1 MVWKALADQFQ
12 RKTLANKLELKRKLF
27 SLRLADGG
35 SVQDHIKAMTEV
47 FDELTVMDDPV
58 KEEDRVVYLLA
69 SLPER
74 YNVLVTALEA
84 SPEVPAFAI
93 VTERLLHE
101 ESKMKNRS
109 ADSDQEG
116 ALIGKFKKRGR
127 CHFCNRP
134 GHFKRECEAYAKVK
148 GQIKKRTK
156 AGAFKVTISAEDTNS
171 SDGEGTG
178 LVVQH
183 ALTGDC
189 NLRDRW
195 ILDSGATC
203 HMCNSASQF
212 TNLQTL
218 TDSLTV
224 TLGDGHMLQAT
235 GRGDVILQ
243 MKLPHAKS
251 QECTLHNVLFVPGLA
266 YNLLSVTSA
275 AKKDKITTFYDL
287 RCEIRDTK
295 SRLIACGHREG
306 SLYYLDHHGVPPQVH
321 SVREQESSRGTIWHR
336 RFGHLGEQSLKLLVK
351 NSMVN
356 GLDCDYSQEL
366 DFCESCTEGKSHRSP
381 FQSST
386 SKRAVQVLELV
397 HSDVCGK
404 IGARSL
410 GGGEYFVT
418 FIDDHTRYAWIYIL
432 KMRCFKG
439 FVSGKL

>member
-1 MVWKALADQFQ
+1 
-12 RKTLANKLELKRKLF
+12 
-27 SLRLADGG
+27 
-35 SVQDHIKAMTEV
+35 MTEV

-69 SLPER
+69 SLPEH

-84 SPEVPAFAI
+84 SPEVPAFAV

-134 GHFKRECEAYAKVK
+134 GHFKRECEAYVKVK

-212 TNLQTL
+212 ANLQTL

-224 TLGDGHMLQAT
+224 TLGDGHTLQVT
-235 GRGDVILQ
+235 GHGDVIQ
-243 MKLPHAKS
+243 KEKVNKYVKLEVGENEPTI
-251 QECTLHNVLFVPGLA
+251 QEQGTPELTVSDVP
-266 YNLLSVTSA
+266 NQNQHEVQVT
-275 AKKDKITTFYDL
+275 
-287 RCEIRDTK
+287 
-295 SRLIACGHREG
+295 HG
-306 SLYYLDHHGVPPQVH
+306 SNTIDPPLKRSTRNRHEPFRYGYQFGFMASSEEH
-321 SVREQESSRGTIWHR
+321 DPSTVREALSTPDKARWEEAMAREMESIHSNRVW
-336 RFGHLGEQSLKLLVK
+336 
-351 NSMVN
+351 
-356 GLDCDYSQEL
+356 
-366 DFCESCTEGKSHRSP
+366 
-381 FQSST
+381 
-386 SKRAVQVLELV
+386 ELV
-397 HSDVCGK
+397 EPPLNRK
-404 IGARSL
+404 IVGSKWIFKQKRDAEGTVTQYKARL
-410 GGGEYFVT
+410 VAQGCIWT
-418 FIDDHTRYAWIYIL
+418 
-432 KMRCFKG
+432 
-439 FVSGKL
+439 